1 MIIRSYLNP
10 SKACTEATSGT
21 TGDLLLRYSASTS
34 VLASLCPT
42 DLPQG
47 LPEDTEPKEGTGIR
61 GRTRKEQGR
70 KASADGA
77 LARESHVGVLWAHAL
92 RNQSHLLADRPQ
104 VWGDSEDTYEHW
116 KKEERRVAA
125 PDSGHPSPRPTSA
138 THLGAGACTQAC
150 RSG

>member
-1 MIIRSYLNP
+1 MIIHSCLNP
-10 SKACTEATSGT
+10 SKACTEATLGT
-21 TGDLLLRYSASTS
+21 TGDLLLRNSASTS

-47 LPEDTEPKEGTGIR
+47 LPEDTEPKEGTEIR
-61 GRTRKEQGR
+61 GRNWKEQER
-70 KASADGA
+70 KASADCA

-116 KKEERRVAA
+116 KKEERCVAA
-125 PDSGHPSPRPTSA
+125 PDGSHPSTQPVSA
-138 THLGAGACTQAC
+138 AHLGAGACTQAC

>member
-10 SKACTEATSGT
+10 SKACTEATSGI

-61 GRTRKEQGR
+61 GRNRKEQGR

-77 LARESHVGVLWAHAL
+77 LARESHVGVLWHT
-92 RNQSHLLADRPQ
+92 LL
-104 VWGDSEDTYEHW
+104 ETNL
-116 KKEERRVAA
+116 
-125 PDSGHPSPRPTSA
+125 TSSL
-138 THLGAGACTQAC
+138 TGL
-150 RSG
+150 RSGVTVKTLMSTGRKKRGV